1 MHLVR
6 YRSRDDSV
14 PAVGVLDG
22 RTVTV
27 IEQVPDLAALL
38 GQRLAEI
45 RALCASA
52 TDASA
57 GQDVDQVQLLVSV
70 DGRTEVWA
78 AGVTYR
84 RSMQARIEESGPS
97 PDVYDLVY
105 GATRPELFF
114 KSASWRVA
122 GTGEKI
128 AIRMDSEIN
137 VPEPELAVV
146 VNRFGETVGYTV
158 CNDVSSRSIEGENPL
173 YLPQAKLYLGSCAL
187 ASAIR
192 PSWEVAD
199 PYDLTITMEI
209 MRGGA
214 IAWQGTASTSDLN
227 RRLEELINALYFADD
242 FPDGAILSTGTCLV
256 PDLPF
261 SLETDDIVRIVISDI
276 GELENHVVRGKG
288 AMAWLLARRGQRSDP
303 GLSEGGLPAPR
314 MDPADGDSLHSR

>member
-6 YRSRDDSV
+6 YRSRDDSA

-38 GQRLAEI
+38 GLRLAEI
-45 RALCASA
+45 RALCSSATEASA
-52 TDASA
+52 RQDA
-57 GQDVDQVQLLVSV
+57 DQVQLLVPV

-84 RSMQARIEESGPS
+84 RSMQARVEESVPS
-97 PDVYDLVY
+97 PDIYDLVY

-114 KSASWRVA
+114 KSASWRA
-122 GTGEKI
+122 TGTGEKI

-146 VNRFGETVGYTV
+146 VNRFGEIVGYTV

-173 YLPQAKLYLGSCAL
+173 YLPQAKVYLGSCAL

-209 MRGGA
+209 IRGGA
-214 IAWQGTASTSDLN
+214 IAWQGTASTSDLH
-227 RRLEELINALYFADD
+227 RRIEELINALYFADD
-242 FPDGAILSTGTCLV
+242 FPDGAVLSTGTCLV

-261 SLETDDIVRIVISDI
+261 TLKTDDIVRIAISDI
-276 GELENHVVRGKG
+276 GKLENPVVQGKG
-288 AMAWLLARRGQRSDP
+288 AMAWLSARGGQLGDP
-303 GLSEGGLPAPR
+303 GPSKGGLPDAR
-314 MDPADGDSLHSR
+314 KDTASS